1 MIKFWTLTFK
11 VKAMKIMFL
20 GITLITYVVDISNIS
35 YIVRHCMN
43 LILALKLDL
52 CGGGMHYLRDMS
64 SIELASMRTPNIAY
78 LSMSFCVDVESR
90 KSQCYLHLLKFTK
103 IV

>member
-78 LSMSFCVDVESR
+78 
-90 KSQCYLHLLKFTK
+90 
-103 IV
+103 